1 MIIKSIN
8 RKKFEEKI
16 QTKILFSNSNIIH
29 LDEENLIK
37 SWFDK
42 VPISAKLLL
51 NANIDNNFWDSF
63 FNNCGNKPNTMIF
76 IKTTE
81 NLRFGGYTSQI
92 WPTNGIVK
100 DEKSFLFSL
109 TNKEKYKIIKPEYA
123 IRTYNKDW
131 ISFGAGNDLYL
142 YNNLNSE
149 GGGTV
154 KSYYDIPNYLNGG
167 KNRFKLSNCEIYQIE
182 F

>member
-16 QTKILFSNSNIIH
+16 QTKILFSNDNIIH

-37 SWFDK
+37 SWFYNP
-42 VPISAKLLL
+42 PISAKLLL
-51 NANIDNNFWDSF
+51 NANIANNFWDSF

-92 WPTNGIVK
+92 WPTNG
-100 DEKSFLFSL
+100 EKSFLFSL
-109 TNKEKYKIIKPEYA
+109 TKKEKYKVTKPEGA
-123 IRTYNKDW
+123 IGTLNKRW
-131 ISFGAGNDLYL
+131 ISFGYGDDLYL
-142 YNNLNSE
+142 YNDLNSG

-154 KSYYDIPNYLNGG
+154 KRHYDIPSNINYYLNGG
-167 KNRFKLSNCEIYQIE
+167 KIQFKLSNCEIYQIE